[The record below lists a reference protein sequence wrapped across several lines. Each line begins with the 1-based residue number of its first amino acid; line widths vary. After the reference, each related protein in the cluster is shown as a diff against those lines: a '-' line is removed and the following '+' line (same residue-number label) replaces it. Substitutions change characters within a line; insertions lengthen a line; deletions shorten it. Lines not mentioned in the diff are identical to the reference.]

1 MVNNNKKKIKLII
14 SITLY
19 NSSISYLTYS
29 NLLFTLY
36 YHHYTL

>member
-14 SITLY
+14 SIMLY

-36 YHHYTL
+36 YHYYTL